1 MRIKLLPAMCAI
13 LAILGCS
20 SAGCADSQ
28 LKEMQQQVAQQKVL
42 IEQQNKEL
50 EEFRVQQ
57 QQQALG
63 RVPAPPGS
71 CDNDV
76 MHLALAHGDDQYAAG
91 KYEVALGYYEDAARA
106 CPGKAQVELSL
117 ARAYEA
123 LGDRRE
129 ARHHYQLALDS
140 GQSDS
145 GAADQARKGIARVGD
160 RQ

>member
-57 QQQALG
+57 QQEALG

-91 KYEVALGYYEDAARA
+91 KIRGRA
-106 CPGKAQVELSL
+106 GLL
-117 ARAYEA
+117 R
-123 LGDRRE
+123 GRR
-129 ARHHYQLALDS
+129 QGVS
-140 GQSDS
+140 
-145 GAADQARKGIARVGD
+145 RKGTGGTEPGAGV
-160 RQ
+160 